1 MKLITEE
8 ISNAEYIVEET
19 NGKKNYAIKSIFMQS
34 DMKNKN
40 KECILKKSYK
50 KKFKI

>member
-19 NGKKNYAIKSIFMQS
+19 NNKKNYSIKNVFMQS
-34 DMKNKN
+34 DVKNRN
-40 KECILKKSYK
+40 GNLS
-50 KKFKI
+50 